1 MTPQTTPAKGHRLPW
16 NPKMAHPKKAPV
28 LVNVE
33 ELVIASDPLP
43 TGRAA
48 PQHKYEAK
56 FKAMK
61 VGQNIVCKPD
71 EVGKIG
77 GAMRKYIA
85 VNNIKARVI
94 TQQIGKDGKGR
105 VWMAALEDNKK

>member
-1 MTPQTTPAKGHRLPW
+1 MTR
-16 NPKMAHPKKAPV
+16 PKKAPV

-43 TGRAA
+43 TGRAS

-77 GAMRKYIA
+77 GAMRKYITT
-85 VNNIKARVI
+85 NKIKARVV
-94 TQQIGKDGKGR
+94 TQHISPEDGKGR
-105 VWMAALEDNKK
+105 VWMAHL

>member
-1 MTPQTTPAKGHRLPW
+1 MTPKTTPAKGRRLPW
-16 NPKMAHPKKAPV
+16 TPKVKTPKKPPV

-71 EVGKIG
+71 EVGKISC
-77 GAMRKYIA
+77 AMRKYIA

-94 TQQIGKDGKGR
+94 TQQIGTDGKGR
-105 VWMAALEDNKK
+105 VWMAAP